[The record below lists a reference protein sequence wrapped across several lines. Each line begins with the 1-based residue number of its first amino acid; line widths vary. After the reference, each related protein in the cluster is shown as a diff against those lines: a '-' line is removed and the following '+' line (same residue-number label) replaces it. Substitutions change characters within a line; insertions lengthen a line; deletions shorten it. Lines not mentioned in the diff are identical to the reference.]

1 MEYKTYIPLVS
12 RLEYIFVL
20 PETIMKAL
28 TCPSDGTLSAAAS
41 SIVGLLFFTSFHEA
55 CSNHIVVLEY
65 PYHISYL
72 LSELSKIQQIRTA
85 DFSIRPT

>member
-41 SIVGLLFFTSFHEA
+41 STVALLFFTSFHEA
-55 CSNHIVVLEY
+55 CSNHTVALEF
-65 PYHISYL
+65 PYHINYS
-72 LSELSKIQQIRTA
+72 LSELSKFQQIRTA
-85 DFSIRPT
+85 DFRIRPT